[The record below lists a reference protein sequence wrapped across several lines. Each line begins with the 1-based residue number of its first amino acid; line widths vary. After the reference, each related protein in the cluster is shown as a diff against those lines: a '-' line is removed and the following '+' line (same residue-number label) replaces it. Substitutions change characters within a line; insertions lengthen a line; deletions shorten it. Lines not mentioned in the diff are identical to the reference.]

1 MTAMAEISLRA
12 EEQSIENDIY
22 KTAGRPR
29 LFLVYEG
36 LDHVMTA
43 VCNI

>member
-12 EEQSIENDIY
+12 EEQSIRNETC
-22 KTAGRPR
+22 KTAGKPR
-29 LFLVYEG
+29 LFFVYEG

-43 VCNI
+43 VCDI